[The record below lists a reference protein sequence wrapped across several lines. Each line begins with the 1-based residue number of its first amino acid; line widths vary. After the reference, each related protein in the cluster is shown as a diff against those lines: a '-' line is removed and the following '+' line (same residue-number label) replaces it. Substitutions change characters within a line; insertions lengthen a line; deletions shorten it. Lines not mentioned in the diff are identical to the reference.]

1 MNDSERG
8 LAAAV
13 VGAVVGGIAGY
24 LLFTERGRNLRR
36 RLEPA
41 LEDFAHE
48 LGELRGTVTRA
59 MGVASQG
66 WQVLNEAMGERD
78 GRDERPAFPAHR
90 QSNPF

>member
-13 VGAVVGGIAGY
+13 VGAVVGGMAGY
-24 LLFTERGRNLRR
+24 LIFTERGRQLRR
-36 RLEPA
+36 QIEPA

-59 MGVASQG
+59 MAVASQG
-66 WQVLNEAMGERD
+66 WNVLHEALGDRD
-78 GRDERPAFPAHR
+78 DSPAFPGHR

>member
-13 VGAVVGGIAGY
+13 LGAVVGGIAGY
-24 LLFTERGRNLRR
+24 LLLTEHGRNLRR

-41 LEDFAHE
+41 LEDFGHE
-48 LGELRGTVTRA
+48 LGELRGTVTKA

-66 WQVLNEAMGERD
+66 WHVLDEAMRER
-78 GRDERPAFPAHR
+78 EESLAFPAHR
-90 QSNPF
+90 RSNPF

>member
-1 MNDSERG
+1 VNDSERG

-13 VGAVVGGIAGY
+13 IGAVVGGIAGY
-24 LLFTERGRNLRR
+24 LLFTERGRQMRR

-66 WQVLNEAMGERD
+66 WHVLNEAMGDRD
-78 GRDERPAFPAHR
+78 TPAFPSHR

>member
-13 VGAVVGGIAGY
+13 IGAVAGGIAGY
-24 LLFTERGRNLRR
+24 LIFTDHGRNLRR

-66 WQVLNEAMGERD
+66 WHVWNDAMGER
-78 GRDERPAFPAHR
+78 EQPAAFPPHR

>member
-8 LAAAV
+8 LVAAV

-36 RLEPA
+36 QLEPA

-66 WQVLNEAMGERD
+66 WHVLNEAMGDRE
-78 GRDERPAFPAHR
+78 EPPAFPAHR

>member
-13 VGAVVGGIAGY
+13 VGAVVGGLAGY
-24 LLFTERGRNLRR
+24 LLFTERGRHLRR

-41 LEDFAHE
+41 LEDFAQE
-48 LGELRGTVTRA
+48 LGELRGTVARA

-66 WQVLNEAMGERD
+66 WQVLNEAMGER
-78 GRDERPAFPAHR
+78 EESAAFPAHR

>member
-13 VGAVVGGIAGY
+13 IGAVVGGIAGY

-36 RLEPA
+36 NLEPA

-48 LGELRGTVTRA
+48 LAGLRGTVGKA

-66 WQVLNEAMGERD
+66 WHVLNEAMGDREPPR
-78 GRDERPAFPAHR
+78 AFSASR
-90 QSNPF
+90 QNPF

>member
-13 VGAVVGGIAGY
+13 IGAVVGGVAGY
-24 LLFTERGRNLRR
+24 VLFTERGRSLRR

-41 LEDFAHE
+41 LEDFANE
-48 LGELRGTVTRA
+48 LGELRGTMTRA
-59 MGVASQG
+59 MVVASQG
-66 WQVLNEAMGERD
+66 WHVLNEAIGDRET
-78 GRDERPAFPAHR
+78 PVAFPAHR

>member
-8 LAAAV
+8 LVAAV

-36 RLEPA
+36 SLEPA

-48 LGELRGTVTRA
+48 LGELRGTVGTA

-66 WQVLNEAMGERD
+66 WHVLNEAMGERD
-78 GRDERPAFPAHR
+78 TRTTFPTHE